1 MKTTHYLSRW
11 PLLAAFTSLLVS
23 CANYQVH
30 ELPLEGLTSTAAPTG
45 VLEYSLVLS
54 DTDEGQ
60 WSDLIMTDT
69 QISSIVVDKAA
80 FVRFRVKTAQAGY
93 KAQIHI
99 YTRTR
104 PIASV

>member
-1 MKTTHYLSRW
+1 MVITLDADLGVAGRPVGLVRTDDTDDLHYRVER
-11 PLLAAFTSLLVS
+11 T
-23 CANYQVH
+23 
-30 ELPLEGLTSTAAPTG
+30 EGSGTLTG